1 MANSPEG
8 DFTFDIKLGFPR
20 LNPLIS
26 MQIYIK
32 FEENN
37 YSNGD
42 MD

>member
-1 MANSPEG
+1 MVNASEG
-8 DFTFDIKLGFPR
+8 EFAFDIKLGFPR
-20 LNPLIS
+20 LNPLTS